1 MSDYLNIKACR
12 HCQVLDTLDAQARV
26 AEWQTR
32 RTQNPLSERVCG
44 FDSHLGH
51 FATNVAQYTY
61 FMTAHSI
68 SERFVERRL
77 RRGTQTM
84 RELRDQ
90 LKITD
95 EQLEFFSD
103 EARDKEVR
111 AMVAETPDSA
121 LEHHQAQRHLE
132 VFQRHHDY
140 LVGAIAEQEARQDQL
155 LDKLTD

>member
-1 MSDYLNIKACR
+1 
-12 HCQVLDTLDAQARV
+12 
-26 AEWQTR
+26 
-32 RTQNPLSERVCG
+32 
-44 FDSHLGH
+44 
-51 FATNVAQYTY
+51 
-61 FMTAHSI
+61 MTAHSI

-121 LEHHQAQRHLE
+121 LEHHQAQQHLE

-140 LVGAIAEQEARQDQL
+140 LVSAIAEQEARQDQL
-155 LDKLTD
+155 LDKLTN